1 MSKSKKSK
9 RAAARY
15 GKAARDKRRSRA
27 RAQRTEVATTEQ
39 TGQQQAPAQPRPQ
52 RPPRVAA
59 RARSAA
65 VATRQSAAEIAQQYG
80 YVVSDLRHIGIIA
93 GSLTALLVLLSLVVS

>member
-15 GKAARDKRRSRA
+15 SKAARNKRSR
-27 RAQRTEVATTEQ
+27 RAQAQQTQAPAAEQ
-39 TGQQQAPAQPRPQ
+39 TRQQQAPAQPRPQ
-52 RPPRVAA
+52 RPRRVAV
-59 RARSAA
+59 RARPTAT
-65 VATRQSAAEIAQQYG
+65 ATRQSAAEIAQQYG

-93 GSLTALLVLLSLVVS
+93 GSLTALLVLLSIVVS